1 MTLHSLE
8 PSSVETLSA
17 ATPLWLRLRDTYTG
31 RPPAHVDVVLERKVG
46 SDWVTLAHPHQIS
59 PQGDLGFLNLG
70 RARWGSAGAFDVR
83 VSCTAPRTIA
93 ETISGKPALETTIT
107 IWTDQS
113 PPVPTIEPISFFP
126 APDYAFSPSTPLV
139 TGRVVDAAGDPVD
152 RARVRV
158 IETFGARLVIEEAR
172 TTPDGWFRLPLRW
185 STGTTQLDADKGVLT
200 DSIAIV
206 VPDDLRSL
214 PTLTLT

>member
-1 MTLHSLE
+1 MTLHSLDRAASRRAA
-8 PSSVETLSA
+8 PPLPCGCDS
-17 ATPLWLRLRDTYTG
+17 ATPTQGG
-31 RPPAHVDVVLERKVG
+31 RQRPVDVVLERKVG
-46 SDWVTLAHPHQIS
+46 SAWVTLRHAHQVS
-59 PQGDLGFLNLG
+59 SQGDLGFLNLG
-70 RARWGSAGAFDVR
+70 RARRGSAGTFDVR
-83 VSCTAPRTIA
+83 VSCNAPHTIA
-93 ETISGKPALETTIT
+93 ETSSGKPALETTVP

-113 PPVPTIEPISFFP
+113 PPAPTIEPISFFP
-126 APDYAFSPSTPLV
+126 APDYAFSPSTPLL
-139 TGRVVDAAGDPVD
+139 TGRVVDGGGDPVD

-185 STGTTQLDADKGVLT
+185 SSGTTQVDAVKGVLT
-200 DSIAIV
+200 GSITIV